1 MHGELE
7 EALVLIYK
15 GQSNVALVA
24 KQLDMPLKRLQQE
37 FRDYVSRTPIDP
49 DVWRGDVELSWPFV
63 C

>member
-1 MHGELE
+1 MRGELE
-7 EALVLIYK
+7 EALVLIYR

-24 KQLDMPLKRLQQE
+24 KQLDMPLARLQQE

-49 DVWRGDVELSWPFV
+49 DVWSGDVELSWPFV